1 MVWDHN
7 LSLNRRAWL
16 AAAAGALLARRL
28 DAGEPGVNDGLLGY
42 LNSLAR
48 PDGAYGWADQPDS
61 QLTPTWAVVGCLHL
75 LGQRPAEP
83 AALADWVLRHHPITG
98 ADSETKNHSAELKHL
113 VLQQLETVL
122 RLGAEPGPLRDQ
134 IAGWQKLSTYPVN
147 YEIGG
152 HPIFREEMVV
162 LQARHALNL
171 PAAETAPALV
181 TYLDSRRRPD
191 GSFNN
196 TPAADGSG
204 GHVVNTLWGLLAL
217 AYLGREGEHRDATVA
232 WLQACQL
239 PSGGFTWCPR
249 PSFAGRDDVWYT
261 WAAVR
266 GLALLGAAPAD
277 RAGCVA
283 WLKSLCWSDGGCGD
297 RPGLPSSPV
306 ATLHTLEA
314 LQALGELEQAAS
326 FAPRFAVRPAA
337 IPAGLRPFTIQL
349 EAPGDGSPAEA
360 IRLAKELRIALWG
373 AKNSPAGWVEAVQ
386 TAADAAGV
394 ATRFFVSNEEYGTY
408 TGVPGFGFY
417 SHLSDPCAPAGS
429 DFGPSVAGRQPAP
442 TWEQFRTDRLA
453 PLTAAG
459 GGNIW
464 QICDNEEFSR
474 LLLDD
479 SVERGG
485 GFVALSTFHF
495 GQNFAFTLPW
505 WYRYRHELP
514 FVSLQ
519 DAHGNES
526 WWWID
531 DLVGYRT
538 LFLAEEPTW
547 EAWLEAL
554 RRNWVCGVRHD
565 AVTRFKTRFMGGGPG
580 VVERCLAHEDAWRWW
595 GDDPADLPRPHV
607 SLVALRPGAAFED
620 GVPERGVNLRVR
632 LDYRT
637 GGGQPREAR
646 AELLGLTLDGRP
658 VAMHAVE
665 RRNERQLLTEAY
677 LLAEL
682 GELPAG
688 QHTAVATAKLLASG
702 RVVTETT
709 TFES

>member
-1 MVWDHN
+1 MPRKLG
-7 LSLNRRAWL
+7 LSLNRREL
-16 AAAAGALLARRL
+16 LTAAAGAVLLPRPG
-28 DAGEPGVNDGLLGY
+28 DGEPVVNERLLGY

-48 PDGAYGWADQPDS
+48 PDGAYGWSDQPDS
-61 QLTPTWAVVGCLHL
+61 QLTPTWAVVGCLDL
-75 LGQRPAEP
+75 LGRRPDPP
-83 AALADWVLRHHPITG
+83 AALADWVIRHHPITG
-98 ADSETKNHSAELKHL
+98 EDSETKNHSAELKHL

-122 RLGAEPGPLRDQ
+122 RLGADPGPLRDQ
-134 IAGWQKLSTYPVN
+134 VAGWRKLSTYPVN
-147 YEIGG
+147 YELGG
-152 HPIFREEMVV
+152 NPIFREEMVV
-162 LQARHALNL
+162 FQARHALGL
-171 PAAETAPALV
+171 PAAETVPALV
-181 TYLDSRRRPD
+181 EYLDSRRRPD

-196 TPAADGSG
+196 TPGDDGSG
-204 GHVVNTLWGLLAL
+204 GHLVNTLWGLLAL
-217 AYLGREGEHRDATVA
+217 VYLGREQEQRDATVA
-232 WLQACQL
+232 WLRACQL
-239 PSGGFTWCPR
+239 PSGGFTWCPK

-266 GLALLGAAPAD
+266 GLALLGAEPAD
-277 RAGCVA
+277 RAGCVEY
-283 WLKSLCWSDGGCGD
+283 LKSLVWSDGGFGD

-306 ATLHTLEA
+306 ATLHALEA
-314 LQALGELEQAAS
+314 LKGLGELAQVPSLTPRHAA
-326 FAPRFAVRPAA
+326 RPAA

-349 EAPGDGSPAEA
+349 EAPGNGSPVEA
-360 IRLAKELRIALWG
+360 IRLAKELRIDLWG

-386 TAADAAGV
+386 AAADAAGV

-417 SHLSDPCAPAGS
+417 SHLSDPTAPAGHNL
-429 DFGPSVAGRQPAP
+429 GPSLAGRQPVP
-442 TWEQFRTDRLA
+442 SWSEFREERLA

-479 SVERGG
+479 SVERDG

-565 AVTRFKTRFMGGGPG
+565 AVTRFRTRFMGGGPG
-580 VVERCLAHEDAWRWW
+580 VVERCREHEAAWRWW
-595 GDDPADLPRPHV
+595 GNDPADLPRPQL
-607 SLVALRPGAAFED
+607 SLVVLKPGAEFED
-620 GVPERGVNLRVR
+620 GVPQRGVNLRVR
-632 LDYRT
+632 LNHRT

-646 AELLGLTLDGRP
+646 AELVGLTVDGRA
-658 VAMHAVE
+658 VAMQAVE
-665 RRNERQLLTEAY
+665 TFNDRKLLTEAY

-682 GELPAG
+682 GELPVG
-688 QHTAVATAKLLASG
+688 RHTATATARLLASG
-702 RVVTETT
+702 ELVTETVE
-709 TFES
+709 FVI